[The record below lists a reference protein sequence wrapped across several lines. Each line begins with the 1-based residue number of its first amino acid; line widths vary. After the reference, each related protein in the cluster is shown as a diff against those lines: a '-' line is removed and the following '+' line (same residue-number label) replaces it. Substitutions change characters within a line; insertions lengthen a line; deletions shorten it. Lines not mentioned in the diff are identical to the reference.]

1 MARRPPLID
10 RQKWYEK
17 VGYVPRNGARAF
29 DEAVDAG
36 ARFVSMFAFP
46 QAGKSYHAAK
56 HVEPYILQPDNHGW
70 LVAPTYPLGSK
81 EFGYIYNDFANTGIL
96 KLATRRH
103 NDPRSGHMEL
113 EFPWGSFVRV
123 VSADNP
129 SSLRMEQLDWIIL
142 CEASALPSNVYERF
156 LYSRVELRH
165 GRVLVPTTP
174 AGFNWVYDAF
184 RLPSLKTV
192 DFTYGPWVNCRRERV
207 GGVPNAKYDPLY
219 WSTVVS
225 AVEEFGE
232 VLEPGVHTDEAI
244 ERARKLLPR
253 PAFAEQFGGDFASY
267 AGLVYPFD
275 PTQHECEPFK
285 VPEEWTHIVGWDHGA
300 DNPTAVVF
308 GSYGPDGTVYWWDE
322 IYVAGLS
329 AREYTSMVRGKLG
342 LKAPAA
348 IVIDAS
354 AKQMRIELMNHGLVT
369 TTPYDKQ
376 IEARITKVTAMM
388 RDGRW
393 RVMRGRCPNLV
404 KEILSWE
411 WDDKDT
417 HKPRPKQRCHAL
429 DAMGYALLV
438 PVPLPGQREHV
449 DPDVLPG
456 EDPRHEFVWK
466 GWRKRMREHE
476 QDRQARDLEDILDSS
491 PFDERG
497 MHPEEYEFVGEG
509 V

>member
-1 MARRPPLID
+1 MAKKAPPLID
-10 RQKWYEK
+10 RQKWYNMVK
-17 VGYVPRNGARAF
+17 YTPRNGARAL

-36 ARFVSMFAFP
+36 ARFASLFAFP

-81 EFGYIYNDFANTGIL
+81 EFGYIYNDFANTGVL

-103 NDPRSGHMEL
+103 FDPRSGHMEL

-156 LYSRVELRH
+156 LYSRIELRR

-184 RLPSLKTV
+184 RLPSLKTTE
-192 DFTYGPWVNCRRERV
+192 FTYGPWQGCRRERV
-207 GGVPNAKYDPLY
+207 GGSPNPKYDRLY
-219 WSTVVS
+219 WSAIVS
-225 AVEEFGE
+225 AVEDFGE

-267 AGLVYPFD
+267 AGLIYPYD
-275 PTQHECEPFK
+275 PTLHECEPFT
-285 VPEEWTHIVGWDHGA
+285 VPMEWTHIVGWDHGA

-329 AREYTSMVRGKLG
+329 AREYATQVRGKLG
-342 LKAPAA
+342 SRAPSA

-354 AKQMRIELMNHGLVT
+354 AKQMRI
-369 TTPYDKQ
+369 
-376 IEARITKVTAMM
+376 
-388 RDGRW
+388 
-393 RVMRGRCPNLV
+393 
-404 KEILSWE
+404 
-411 WDDKDT
+411 
-417 HKPRPKQRCHAL
+417 
-429 DAMGYALLV
+429 
-438 PVPLPGQREHV
+438 
-449 DPDVLPG
+449 
-456 EDPRHEFVWK
+456 
-466 GWRKRMREHE
+466 
-476 QDRQARDLEDILDSS
+476 
-491 PFDERG
+491 
-497 MHPEEYEFVGEG
+497 
-509 V
+509 